1 MRRTILAILSVLCL
15 AVPANADT
23 TPEQY
28 RSIVDNTIE
37 NFFRPEFAGL
47 KAATS
52 ALVPTMEGL
61 CRAPSADELAD
72 ARTGFGGLLAAWS
85 RVEYV
90 RLGPVIIDKRLERFS
105 FWPDRKGTG
114 LRQVQKI
121 LADKDESAIDATTLA
136 GKSVA
141 VQGLQALEFVLF
153 GTGAKALATGDDF
166 RCAYGAAIAAN
177 LDTIAGE
184 ILAGWN
190 DEAGYVALM
199 RNPGPDNR
207 VYRTPSEPVGDIVE
221 ILTTGFQFI
230 RDVKLGAFIG
240 ENPKKA
246 KPRRAAFWRSGLT
259 MAAIEANFAG
269 LQRLFE
275 VSGLVPAVESREG
288 GAGFVGSVRFEFKS
302 AIDTLEKGF
311 PPVAEAAADPT
322 QHGRLVYLFIVANSL
337 WDYFTDDISGAL
349 GLRMGFNALDG
360 D

>member
-1 MRRTILAILSVLCL
+1 MRQTVLAILALVFL
-15 AVPANADT
+15 AAPANADT

-37 NFFRPEFAGL
+37 RFLRPEFTDL

-52 ALVPTMEGL
+52 ALVPTMAGL
-61 CRAPSADELAD
+61 CRASSADALEG
-72 ARTGFGGLLAAWS
+72 ARTDFAALVKAWS
-85 RVEYV
+85 RVEYA
-90 RLGPVIIDKRLERFS
+90 RLGPVIVDKRLERFS
-105 FWPDRKGTG
+105 FWPDRKGIG

-121 LADKDESAIDATTLA
+121 LADKDTSAIDATTLA

-153 GTGAKALATGDDF
+153 GTGAKTLESGDEF
-166 RCAYGAAIAAN
+166 RCAYGVAIAIN
-177 LDTIAGE
+177 LDTIAAAM
-184 ILAGWN
+184 LDGWN

-207 VYRTPSEPVGDIVE
+207 VYRTPPEPVGDIVE
-221 ILTTGFQFI
+221 ILTTGLQFI

-246 KPRRAAFWRSGLT
+246 NPRRAAFWRSDLT
-259 MAAIEANFAG
+259 MDAIQANFAG

-275 VSGLVPAVESREG
+275 VSGLIPVVETREG
-288 GAGFVGSVRFEFKS
+288 GAGFVGSVRFEFDS
-302 AIDTLEKGF
+302 AIDDLEKGF
-311 PPVAEAAADPT
+311 PPVDEAAVDPKE
-322 QHGRLVYLFIVANSL
+322 HSRLIYLFIVANAL
-337 WDYFTDDISGAL
+337 WDYFTDEISGAL

>member
-1 MRRTILAILSVLCL
+1 MRRSILAVLTVLCL
-15 AVPANADT
+15 AGPASADT

-37 NFFRPEFAGL
+37 AFFRPEFADL
-47 KAATS
+47 KVATS
-52 ALVPTMEGL
+52 ALVPAMEQL
-61 CRAPSADELAD
+61 CRAPAADELTGVRAGF
-72 ARTGFGGLLAAWS
+72 ARLLAAWS

-90 RLGPVIIDKRLERFS
+90 RLGPVITDKRLERFS

-121 LADKDESAIDATTLA
+121 LADKDESATDAAALA

-153 GTGAKALATGDDF
+153 GKGATALESGDDF

-177 LDTIAGE
+177 LDAIAGE

-199 RNPGPDNR
+199 RDPGPDNQ

-230 RDVKLGAFIG
+230 RDVKLGTFIG
-240 ENPKKA
+240 ENPEKA

-259 MAAIEANFAG
+259 MAAIQANFAG
-269 LQRLFE
+269 LERLFE
-275 VSGLVPAVESREG
+275 VSGLVPVVESREG

-302 AIDTLEKGF
+302 AIDTLETGF
-311 PPVAEAAADPT
+311 PPVAEAAADPKE
-322 QHGRLVYLFIVANSL
+322 HGRLAYLFIVANSL
-337 WDYFTDDISGAL
+337 WNYFADDISSAL